1 MDDTRRFQSLASIHC
16 RLSRLLESMQ
26 YLLRLAGS
34 LGLSLQVGRGR
45 TAREETGE
53 QGLDEGVEDDLGAA
67 VHTSGL
73 GSHKT
78 CRITESITYLN

>member
-1 MDDTRRFQSLASIHC
+1 MSSLASIHC
-16 RLSRLLESMQ
+16 QLSGLLESMQ

-53 QGLDEGVEDDLGAA
+53 QWLNEGVEDNLGAA
-67 VHTSGL
+67 VMRLELNLSD
-73 GSHKT
+73 
-78 CRITESITYLN
+78 ESAYSTYLN

>member
-1 MDDTRRFQSLASIHC
+1 
-16 RLSRLLESMQ
+16 MQ

-34 LGLSLQVGRGR
+34 LGLGLQVGRGR

-67 VHTSGL
+67 VLRQCSAHTK
-73 GSHKT
+73 HA
-78 CRITESITYLN
+78 

>member
-1 MDDTRRFQSLASIHC
+1 
-16 RLSRLLESMQ
+16 MQ

-67 VHTSGL
+67 VL
-73 GSHKT
+73 
-78 CRITESITYLN
+78 RQ